1 LESESLQVAELI
13 APSPT
18 PQPGKQ
24 LAVSLAGAIAVAL
37 EDCSDAFQDTWPEI
51 LHATRAWI
59 QYGTV
64 GFAVLCI
71 VVGAV
76 EAVFG
81 R

>member
-1 LESESLQVAELI
+1 MDTESAQAAELI
-13 APSPT
+13 APST
-18 PQPGKQ
+18 AQAGEQ
-24 LAVSLAGAIAVAL
+24 LALTLAGTVAVAL
-37 EDCSDAFQDTWPEI
+37 EDCFCAFGDTWPEL
-51 LHATRAWI
+51 LHATRSWL

-76 EAVFG
+76 EGLFG